1 MNCVTGG
8 TYFDFIN
15 FFYFGLVT
23 LLTELK
29 GRYLNWYM
37 YECIT
42 NLSTKFHSY
51 WINGLKLIAKPPM
64 YSYICIYIINL
75 SNMCT
80 YLICLMFFL
89 NVPIVPCIVSILV
102 PTYIFKINLFTI
114 YFCFFC
120 IHSKLFS
127 SCTTVSW
134 KRMISI
140 KFAYVQYC

>member
-80 YLICLMFFL
+80 YLICLMFF
-89 NVPIVPCIVSILV
+89 
-102 PTYIFKINLFTI
+102 
-114 YFCFFC
+114 
-120 IHSKLFS
+120 
-127 SCTTVSW
+127 
-134 KRMISI
+134 
-140 KFAYVQYC
+140 